1 MEEDPP
7 AGTEFE
13 AGETESHS
21 VFEVT
26 AAAAVKGAAAN
37 PWLLRITLFDTGA
50 LLRIGAD
57 AWMDAHQ
64 LEIAAKQLGEFH
76 VR

>member
-50 LLRIGAD
+50 LLP
-57 AWMDAHQ
+57 
-64 LEIAAKQLGEFH
+64 
-76 VR
+76 